1 VVREACW
8 RHMSFSLSTFTAE
21 INGRPTIA
29 FKTKWQA
36 EADEISRGWINL
48 HCGEITEEQIGGVAI
63 PLAIKVRLASA
74 SERATLEAA
83 GEEVDLYGDIEI
95 VRLIDAKP
103 FTVG

>member
-1 VVREACW
+1 MVREECW
-8 RHMSFSLSTFTAE
+8 RLMSFSLSTFTVE

-48 HCGEITEEQIGGVAI
+48 HWGEITEERIGGVAI

-74 SERATLEAA
+74 SEGATLEAA
-83 GEEVDLYGDIEI
+83 GDEVDFYGDVKI
-95 VRLIDAKP
+95 VRLIEAKP